1 MLVCALAVEE
11 RAARR
16 AGARATRVGVGAAAS
31 PPDGRL
37 VSFGLSGA
45 LVDGLLPGTILTA
58 TRVVDERG
66 CPLWEGEPLRV
77 AGALPAAICGATR
90 IVDHPA
96 ERAALAERAG
106 ALAVDMESGALALT
120 GRLVGAVRAVSDAP
134 ARPLGRLAYGARANG
149 DVAWDVVVRSLLA
162 EPRASI
168 RSARAAR
175 KAVASLER
183 AAAALAAL

>member
-1 MLVCALAVEE
+1 MLVVALAVEE

-16 AGARATRVGVGAAAS
+16 AGVRTARVGIGAAAS

-37 VSFGLSGA
+37 VSFGLCGA
-45 LVDGLLPGTILTA
+45 LVDGLLPGTLLTA

-77 AGALPAAICGATR
+77 AGALPAVICGAAR
-90 IVDHPA
+90 IVEHPT
-96 ERAALAERAG
+96 ERAALGERAG
-106 ALAVDMESGALALT
+106 AVAVDMESGALART

-134 ARPLGRLAYGARANG
+134 ELPLGRLAYAARRSG
-149 DVAWDVVVRSLLA
+149 DVAWGEVARSLLA
-162 EPRASI
+162 EPRASV

-175 KAVASLER
+175 VALASLER
-183 AAAALAAL
+183 AAAALATL